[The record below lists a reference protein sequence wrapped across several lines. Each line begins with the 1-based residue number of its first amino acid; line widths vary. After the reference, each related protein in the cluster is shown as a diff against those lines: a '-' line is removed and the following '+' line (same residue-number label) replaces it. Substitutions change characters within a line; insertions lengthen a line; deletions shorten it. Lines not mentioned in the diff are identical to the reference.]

1 MNCWT
6 ISIMNNKGG
15 VAKTTTTV
23 SLAQALC
30 KVGKKVLVLDNDTQC
45 NTTNRLLNKIVPKM
59 KSLYTKS
66 FSNLSELTIFSTIQE
81 NLHVI
86 PNGPETSGIEPDL
99 IIKGRDGFYALHNS
113 LQKKLDNKYD
123 FCLIDNPPNMGCFV
137 INSLI
142 ASNFVIV
149 PIDVGSSDSVE
160 GLERALEFIES
171 VNKYNSNLKFLRIL
185 LTKVDKRLGIC
196 KTTVENIKSTFG
208 KDLVF
213 DSQIPINT
221 NFQKAELRNTTIFKV
236 NTSSS
241 GSKSYIKLAKE
252 LINIKNNI

>member
-1 MNCWT
+1 
-6 ISIMNNKGG
+6 MNNKGG

-30 KVGKKVLVLDNDTQC
+30 KEGMKVLVLDNDTQC
-45 NTTNRLLNKIVPKM
+45 NTTNRLLNKVMPKM
-59 KSLYTKS
+59 KILYTNGFKS
-66 FSNLSELTIFSTIQE
+66 INDLINFSSIQE

-86 PNGPETSGIEPDL
+86 PNGPETSSIEPDL
-99 IIKGRDGFYALHNS
+99 IIQGRDGFYALNKS
-113 LQKKLDNKYD
+113 LDKILKDKYD

-137 INSLI
+137 INSLV
-142 ASNFVIV
+142 ASSFVIV

-171 VNKYNSNLKFLRIL
+171 VNKYNSRLKFLRIL
-185 LTKVDKRLGIC
+185 LTKVDKRLAIC
-196 KTTVENIKSTFG
+196 KTTVENIKSAFG

-213 DSQIPINT
+213 SSQIPINT
-221 NFQKAELRNTTIFKV
+221 NFQKAELRNTTIFKI

-252 LINIKNNI
+252 LINIKKNI